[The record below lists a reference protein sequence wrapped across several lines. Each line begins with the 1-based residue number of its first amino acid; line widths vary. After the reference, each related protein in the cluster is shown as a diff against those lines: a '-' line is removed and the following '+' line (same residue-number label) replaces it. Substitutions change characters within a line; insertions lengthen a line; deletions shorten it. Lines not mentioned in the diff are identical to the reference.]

1 MRVGAQHLMRMRG
14 PIASFWLAL
23 LIVSGAFVAYLVA
36 RVAHDVD
43 PEFTPLAA
51 PLRPAFLVAYVLG
64 GGPHG
69 LPGKWWYDVPVT
81 FVIALDV
88 VGVDTIDASVFG
100 GVPLLLLLVA
110 AVACWI
116 PARRATLVEPMVVLR
131 EE

>member
-1 MRVGAQHLMRMRG
+1 MTFSMRLRG
-14 PIASFWLAL
+14 PTASFWLAL

-81 FVIALDV
+81 FVIAL
-88 VGVDTIDASVFG
+88 AMWW
-100 GVPLLLLLVA
+100 
-110 AVACWI
+110 AVLEGC
-116 PARRATLVEPMVVLR
+116 RRLWNLWRSMTGPR
-131 EE
+131 NG